1 MKVVSGLFSVVS
13 TLAAQLMEAIKVF
26 QYGTK
31 VLHVA
36 KKKKGGGVLDVFM
49 FIQKVKP
56 TFTLYHSHFKH
67 HLQTVQTLS
76 ALSDHI

>member
-1 MKVVSGLFSVVS
+1 MKVVSGLFSAVS

-36 KKKKGGGVLDVFM
+36 KKKKGGGVRCFHVHTESKANF
-49 FIQKVKP
+49 
-56 TFTLYHSHFKH
+56 HFVSFS
-67 HLQTVQTLS
+67 L
-76 ALSDHI
+76 